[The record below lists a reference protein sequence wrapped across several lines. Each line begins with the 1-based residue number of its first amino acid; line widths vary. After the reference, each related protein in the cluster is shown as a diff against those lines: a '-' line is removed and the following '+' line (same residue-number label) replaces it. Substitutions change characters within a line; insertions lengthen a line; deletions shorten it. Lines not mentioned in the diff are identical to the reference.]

1 MIDASVRGVDVSSY
15 QGSIDWRAAADDG
28 IRFAMIKA
36 SQGRSVYTPSLYLFE
51 DSRFRANVTGAAAAG
66 IACGA
71 YHYLTALTKEEAVRE
86 ADFFLSVTAAY
97 RTKLPLGAAVDV
109 EDSRLSGDRTQLGAV
124 VRAFCARVEAAG
136 MEIMVYTNPDFLRN
150 RIDSIGG
157 RRLWLALWR
166 TPSAIPQ
173 EKDYP
178 GLRIWQWGV
187 RAVNGIP
194 GTPDADFGDAAL
206 LAPTAEEP
214 DYAAEVCRIAGLSEA
229 TRAYLAQYRYSAD
242 LFYKLYRAMCADAS
256 PAGTKGGN

>member
-1 MIDASVRGVDVSSY
+1 MIDTTVRGVDVSSY
-15 QGSIDWRAAADDG
+15 QGSIDWRAAADAG

-36 SQGRSVYTPSLYLFE
+36 SQGRSVSNPALYLFE

-97 RTKLPLGAAVDV
+97 RTTLPLGAAVDV
-109 EDSRLSGDRTQLGAV
+109 EDSRLSGDRAQLGAV
-124 VRAFCARVEAAG
+124 VRAFCARVEDAG

-150 RIDSIGG
+150 RIDSTGG

-166 TPSAIPQ
+166 NPSAIPQ

-178 GLRIWQWGV
+178 GLRIWQWGSS
-187 RAVNGIP
+187 AVNGIP
-194 GTPDADFGDAAL
+194 GKPDADFGDAAL
-206 LAPTAEEP
+206 LTPKAEKP

-242 LFYKLYRAMCADAS
+242 LFYKLYRAMRPD
-256 PAGTKGGN
+256 TKSAEPEGGN